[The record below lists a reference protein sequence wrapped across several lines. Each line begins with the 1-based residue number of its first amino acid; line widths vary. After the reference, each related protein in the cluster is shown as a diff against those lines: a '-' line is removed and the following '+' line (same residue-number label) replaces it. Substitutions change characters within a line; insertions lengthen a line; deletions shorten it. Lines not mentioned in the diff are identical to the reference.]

1 MHKIGSLPSSK
12 WISAVVVCNLARRAV
27 FPFMAF
33 DTRPS
38 EPCALIA
45 YESFDRADTSP
56 SLSAIRQ
63 RSASEAALTFR
74 IMLLR

>member
-1 MHKIGSLPSSK
+1 MLEAHSSPP
-12 WISAVVVCNLARRAV
+12 ADRRA
-27 FPFMAF
+27 PRDPARTRRAILQMAF

-63 RSASEAALTFR
+63 SSASEAALTFR